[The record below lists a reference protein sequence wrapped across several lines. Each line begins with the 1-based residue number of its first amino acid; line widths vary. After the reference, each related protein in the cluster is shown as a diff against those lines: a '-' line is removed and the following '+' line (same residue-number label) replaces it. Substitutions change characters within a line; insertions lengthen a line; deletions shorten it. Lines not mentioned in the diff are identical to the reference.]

1 MTEPAAPRVEVT
13 ITIRAPRER
22 VFDAWLTPD
31 RLARFLCAGETHVAS
46 VETDPR
52 VGGSFRVVMA
62 NARGGNSDHRGRY
75 LEIDRPAQLRFTWIS
90 GATNGRETDVTVTFE
105 TVAEGTRVTLVHVG
119 LPDAAAASRHE
130 GGWHSILRK
139 CGEALDEGPQV

>member
-1 MTEPAAPRVEVT
+1 MNETPTPRVEVT

-22 VFDAWLTPD
+22 VFDAWLTAD
-31 RLARFLCAGETHVAS
+31 GLARFLCAGDTHVAS

-62 NARGGNSDHRGRY
+62 SVRGNSDHRGQY
-75 LEIDRPAQLRFTWIS
+75 LEIDRPARLRFTWIS
-90 GATNGRETDVTVTFE
+90 AATGGRETDVTITFE
-105 TVAEGTRVTLVHVG
+105 TVAAGTRVTLIHVG
-119 LPDAAAASRHE
+119 LPDAAAASRHD